1 MDVHRSGARTSTNTT
16 STQDDLSNTYFFRFG
31 QIHQFFIFSDLT
43 LTYFLWFSFEHF
55 IKAQDTASMC
65 GESLTDPVNIS
76 DHTILLCFNM
86 RICIGLDLQLPN
98 KSKLENIIT
107 SYVFRDHLK
116 VIIGVVTFWFSLVK
130 YLGAPYPPS
139 DKRQNVG
146 TIKISIFTFTIF
158 TDPQDALNLIC
169 IK

>member
-1 MDVHRSGARTSTNTT
+1 
-16 STQDDLSNTYFFRFG
+16 
-31 QIHQFFIFSDLT
+31 
-43 LTYFLWFSFEHF
+43 
-55 IKAQDTASMC
+55 MC

-116 VIIGVVTFWFSLVK
+116 VIIGVVTF
-130 YLGAPYPPS
+130 
-139 DKRQNVG
+139 
-146 TIKISIFTFTIF
+146 
-158 TDPQDALNLIC
+158 
-169 IK
+169 